1 MKRNKE
7 VPYGTL
13 IVKEFTTKL
22 LKIGDRKIRIWLP
35 DGYDENYETGYPVLY
50 MHDGQNLF
58 ESSTSYAG
66 EWFIDESLSK
76 LSKKNKNFKMI
87 VVGIDNSP
95 LRINEMSFLS
105 IKKSCYRFPN
115 KSYEGQDYAKF
126 IVEEVKEY
134 IDKNYNTNPKINLIG
149 GSSMGGIISFF
160 MALAYPDVFGYALCF
175 TPAGMLHYQ
184 NELRKWC
191 KNAIKNAKKLPKLYF
206 MVGKGDRLEQIIFKF
221 TEKLIPFLS
230 KQGYS
235 NENLRYDVIEKAIHN
250 EKSWAKVF
258 PTAIKW
264 LNIRETS

>member
-1 MKRNKE
+1 
-7 VPYGTL
+7 
-13 IVKEFTTKL
+13 
-22 LKIGDRKIRIWLP
+22 
-35 DGYDENYETGYPVLY
+35 

-160 MALAYPDVFGYALCF
+160 MALAYPDVLGTLCV
-175 TPAGMLHYQ
+175 LHQLECYIIK
-184 NELRKWC
+184 RIKKWC
-191 KNAIKNAKKLPKLYF
+191 KTPLKTQKATK
-206 MVGKGDRLEQIIFKF
+206 IIFY
-221 TEKLIPFLS
+221 
-230 KQGYS
+230 G
-235 NENLRYDVIEKAIHN
+235 
-250 EKSWAKVF
+250 
-258 PTAIKW
+258 
-264 LNIRETS
+264 RERR

>member
-105 IKKSCYRFPN
+105 IKKSCYRFTN
-115 KSYEGQDYAKF
+115 KSFEGQDYAKF
-126 IVEEVKEY
+126 IVEEVK
-134 IDKNYNTNPKINLIG
+134 
-149 GSSMGGIISFF
+149 
-160 MALAYPDVFGYALCF
+160 
-175 TPAGMLHYQ
+175 
-184 NELRKWC
+184 
-191 KNAIKNAKKLPKLYF
+191 
-206 MVGKGDRLEQIIFKF
+206 
-221 TEKLIPFLS
+221 
-230 KQGYS
+230 
-235 NENLRYDVIEKAIHN
+235 
-250 EKSWAKVF
+250 
-258 PTAIKW
+258 
-264 LNIRETS
+264 